1 MKTCVKVLIW
11 VGMIIQFYMIY
22 PIVFGILALKK
33 LDSFKDRDELIKYSV
48 LTMVFC
54 SLAGGIVMLFMNEEK
69 KPSTNNDNTNKEVVE
84 GEATIQNTLTME
96 EELLN
101 AKRLFEEGTI
111 SEADYNEIKS
121 KIINKYYK

>member
-54 SLAGGIVMLFMNEEK
+54 SLAGGIVMLFMNEEG
-69 KPSTNNDNTNKEVVE
+69 KPSTNNDNTNKYNYT
-84 GEATIQNTLTME
+84 AHYS
-96 EELLN
+96 
-101 AKRLFEEGTI
+101 AKFIGFKC
-111 SEADYNEIKS
+111 KS
-121 KIINKYYK
+121 TNIFKTHSYK